1 VVGGGASSV
10 LRQAAFCSQ
19 VDMPFWLQLV
29 GTGLTAAYSLHFG
42 AVSSHATW
50 PAVNCHQLYSHDL
63 LSKPIK
69 VRDGF
74 AAVPDAPGIGFDL
87 DRNMMERFRVEKPLE
102 RPNPRRM
109 VEVSWPTG
117 KRMYLA
123 ATEVN
128 FVLNAANR
136 GEIPYYETGADT
148 RLYPDNGSKDWA
160 ELYEKA
166 QGGPVTL

>member
-1 VVGGGASSV
+1 
-10 LRQAAFCSQ
+10 
-19 VDMPFWLQLV
+19 
-29 GTGLTAAYSLHFG
+29 
-42 AVSSHATW
+42 
-50 PAVNCHQLYSHDL
+50 
-63 LSKPIK
+63 
-69 VRDGF
+69 
-74 AAVPDAPGIGFDL
+74 
-87 DRNMMERFRVEKPLE
+87 
-102 RPNPRRM
+102 
-109 VEVSWPTG
+109 
-117 KRMYLA
+117 MYLA